1 MPVRRG
7 LLDHRLML
15 ARTTPIGV
23 PLYEL
28 FMTFAPY
35 EFFTDC

>member
-1 MPVRRG
+1 MRRG
-7 LLDHRLML
+7 LLDHHLML
-15 ARTTPIGV
+15 ARTTPIV
-23 PLYEL
+23 VRLYEL